1 MTQTPEISAA
11 ADLCRAAFKAFPNAT
26 HAWCCHHDVLC
37 EPLIESFENRIAFIL
52 SDKAESERVVRLNNF
67 RPVQDAEK
75 FEALHTKYVAGC
87 KPLDDKYGADLKPL
101 WDKYLADRKALNDKF
116 KADLKPLDDKYWA
129 DRKALGDKY
138 EADRKPLYDKYLADC
153 KPLHEPLMELYRHD
167 VPMGTWNGVS
177 IFGK

>member
-26 HAWCCHHDVLC
+26 HAWCCHHEVLC
-37 EPLIESFENRIAFIL
+37 EPLTESFENRIDYIL

-75 FEALHTKYVAGC
+75 FEALHTKYE
-87 KPLDDKYGADLKPL
+87 ADLN
-101 WDKYLADRKALNDKF
+101 ALDDKF
-116 KADLKPLDDKYWA
+116 KAD
-129 DRKALGDKY
+129 R
-138 EADRKPLYDKYLADC
+138 

-177 IFGK
+177 IFGT